1 MRILLVDPEGDL
13 LPGLQGPLLGVPG
26 VELYCAPDGT
36 TAIQHAGFLGGV
48 DILLTEVFLQGLDGF
63 ALRDTLRGSTP
74 GLRTIFLTRH
84 DLGAY
89 AEALQDTPVLRI
101 PVLPE
106 QLLPLLSPPRGVHSS
121 SPPPLP
127 QRPSV
132 QQTRP
137 SVAEPANPPRMPA
150 AASSPSPPQADLSV
164 QIPAAAAAPAVV
176 PAAKPAQSAPLPPPA
191 ATPASGLVQSAR
203 PPELSTRLPK
213 VPASPPPPALK
224 EGLVLGPYKVLRE
237 DETTRWGPTF
247 TAVHSTLGRPV
258 TLVMLSTTQASVQ
271 EIREDFLAEAGAKAS
286 VHHSSVLA
294 VYEACELEGHT
305 FYTME
310 RVDGLNLLELAERR
324 KALSVEATL
333 RLAQAAGEGMQY
345 MRALGVPHSPL
356 KASSVRLGTDGSPRL
371 QNLALAGLRPA
382 TSEAE
387 DVATLGRCLEGV
399 LGEDAPLALRSLL
412 ERTAPSHQKKVAN
425 WTDFLSGIAQCEA
438 AWARF
443 SSNSGPNP
451 QPSTPVR
458 RKRSPLVWVGL
469 LLGIAA
475 AGGAFYWSR
484 TETPLVPT
492 QAHIPKGQY
501 LVGSGRRAALETFS
515 IDSSEVSNRQYGQF
529 LDWQRTH
536 PSEANSFDHPDQPAR
551 QSHAPTYWK
560 DLFPEVARHRTEQD
574 DPRWELPV
582 TEVSWWDAYAF
593 AHWAGRDLPTEDE
606 WEAAGR
612 GPRGLLFPWGDEP
625 DPDRTNVKRLP
636 RPGEVPGTVAVGS
649 LQDASAFGVRGLSG
663 NVSEW
668 TSTWKENQSA
678 VAKGGH
684 FNAPL
689 LTLDAASPLPPDTRS
704 PSLGFRT
711 VARKPSRP

>member
-1 MRILLVDPEGDL
+1 M
-13 LPGLQGPLLGVPG
+13 
-26 VELYCAPDGT
+26 
-36 TAIQHAGFLGGV
+36 
-48 DILLTEVFLQGLDGF
+48 
-63 ALRDTLRGSTP
+63 
-74 GLRTIFLTRH
+74 
-84 DLGAY
+84 
-89 AEALQDTPVLRI
+89 
-101 PVLPE
+101 
-106 QLLPLLSPPRGVHSS
+106 LSP
-121 SPPPLP
+121 
-127 QRPSV
+127 
-132 QQTRP
+132 
-137 SVAEPANPPRMPA
+137 A
-150 AASSPSPPQADLSV
+150 QATV
-164 QIPAAAAAPAVV
+164 
-176 PAAKPAQSAPLPPPA
+176 
-191 ATPASGLVQSAR
+191 R
-203 PPELSTRLPK
+203 E
-213 VPASPPPPALK
+213 
-224 EGLVLGPYKVLRE
+224 LRE
-237 DETTRWGPTF
+237 E
-247 TAVHSTLGRPV
+247 
-258 TLVMLSTTQASVQ
+258 
-271 EIREDFLAEAGAKAS
+271 FLAEAGAKAS

-310 RVDGLNLLELAERR
+310 RVDGLNLLELAERG

-345 MRALGVPHSPL
+345 MAALGVPRSPL
-356 KASSVRLGTDGSPRL
+356 KASAVLLATDGSPRL
-371 QNLALAGLRPA
+371 QNLALGGLRPA

-412 ERTAPSHQKKVAN
+412 ERTAPNHQKTVAN
-425 WTDFLSGIAQCEA
+425 WAEFLSGIAQCEA

-443 SSNSGPNP
+443 SSNSAPNP
-451 QPSTPVR
+451 QAPTPVR
-458 RKRSPLVWVGL
+458 SKRSPLLWVGL
-469 LLGIAA
+469 FLGVAA
-475 AGGAFYWSR
+475 AGGVFYWNR
-484 TETPLVPT
+484 PQTPLVPT

-501 LVGSGRRAALETFS
+501 LVGSGRRAALESFS
-515 IDSSEVSNRQYGQF
+515 IDSSEVSNRQYGRF

-551 QSHAPTYWK
+551 QSHTPAYWK
-560 DLFPEVARHRTEQD
+560 DLFPEVARHRAEQD

-593 AHWAGRDLPTEDE
+593 AHWAGRALPTEDE

-636 RPGEVPGTVAVGS
+636 RPGEVPGSVAVES

-668 TSTWKENQSA
+668 TSTWKENQGV

-711 VARKPSRP
+711 VARKTSRP